1 MFFYLN
7 DCFLR
12 EVKTLTTVVGRVLGL
27 LLDVAVEL
35 LEGDAEHAEHYDECD
50 GVDGGLLHESL
61 LSR

>member
-1 MFFYLN
+1 M
-7 DCFLR
+7 
-12 EVKTLTTVVGRVLGL
+12 GL
-27 LLDVAVEL
+27 LLEVVVEL